1 MPQDR
6 LRETLFYALE
16 KSIKSYRQFA
26 QARISD
32 AGVHITI
39 DQWLVLRTL
48 QENPDV
54 TLQQIGVMVF
64 KDFASITRIV
74 QLLVAKGFV
83 RRRKHA
89 QDGRRSALTL
99 TSAGEKTIRALQP
112 IIRGNRRSALRG
124 ISPAEVTRA
133 HALLEDI
140 VANCQPS
147 GPS

>member
-54 TLQQIGVMVF
+54 TLQQIGVLVF
-64 KDFASITRIV
+64 KDFGSIWLIV
-74 QLLVAKGFV
+74 ELLVA
-83 RRRKHA
+83 
-89 QDGRRSALTL
+89 
-99 TSAGEKTIRALQP
+99 
-112 IIRGNRRSALRG
+112 
-124 ISPAEVTRA
+124 
-133 HALLEDI
+133 
-140 VANCQPS
+140 
-147 GPS
+147 